1 MVNNNKPSKARIKMK
16 TKGHKAF
23 ASLRAGVVATV
34 AAALVVTPLAVAH
47 GADVPSFGKKCTT
60 EGVSTGQK
68 TTSLIC
74 TEGSNG
80 KLTWQ
85 RVRLGSTNAQ
95 PVGASSAPDGTIEF
109 HHWRPEDK
117 AVLQTIIDKFEAKN
131 PGTHVNQVIMNS
143 VDYTNLAFAKI
154 NANKKA
160 AVFVTSRGGQ
170 FDQFYNGG
178 LLADM
183 SNQRFMKQNVISSAL
198 TPATVGGKVYGLPYQ
213 SLFNNPL
220 YNAELFAKNNWKV
233 PTTWTQTLAFCKTAK
248 AAGYIPFAWPGATR
262 GNAGQIINSFLM
274 NSAPDLA
281 TLTSRIAAIDT
292 GKADLTSAWFVE
304 MANKYKAMADAGCFP
319 ANPTGYNDTVAPAD
333 FASGKAAIYPTGTFG
348 MSTVTKLNPAMS
360 GKMKMMSLI
369 TTDSKPLYQ
378 GITNNTFILSVNAK
392 ASATDQRIAAA
403 LISFLAQADNA
414 QAYAV
419 GTSQHVSIINVD
431 YSANVDL
438 LNTSDIMGKKL
449 LLAPRFLFINVNTV
463 RNPLED
469 ALIAIAGGADVT
481 KTLTD
486 TSKTIKQGLSS

>member
-1 MVNNNKPSKARIKMK
+1 MVNNNNQPSKARIKMK
-16 TKGHKAF
+16 TQGTNSFSARRF
-23 ASLRAGVVATV
+23 GV
-34 AAALVVTPLAVAH
+34 AAAIAFALVATSL
-47 GADVPSFGKKCTT
+47 PSAFAAGEVFGKACKD

-85 RVRLGSTNAQ
+85 RVRLGSTKAN
-95 PVGASSAPDGTIEF
+95 PVATSTPPKGSIEF

-117 AVLQTIIDKFEAKN
+117 AVFQGIIDKYEAKY
-131 PGTHVNQVIMNS
+131 PGTKISQVIMTS
-143 VDYTNLAFAKI
+143 VDYTNLAYAKI
-154 NANKKA
+154 SPNKKA

-170 FDQFYNGG
+170 FNQFYAGG
-178 LLADM
+178 LLADL

-198 TPATVGGKVYGLPYQ
+198 TPGTVNGKVYGLPYQ

-220 YNAELFAKNNWKV
+220 YNAELFAKQGWKV
-233 PTTWTQTLAFCKTAK
+233 PTTWSQTLAFCKTAK
-248 AAGYIPFAWPGATR
+248 AAGFIPFAWPGATR

-281 TLTSRIAAIDT
+281 TLEARILAIDT
-292 GKADLTSAWFVE
+292 GKADLTAPWFVE
-304 MANKYKAMADAGCFP
+304 MANKYKAMADNGCFP

-333 FASGKAAIYPTGTFG
+333 FAAGKAAIYPTGTFG
-348 MSTVTKLNPAMS
+348 MSTVTRLNPAMS

-392 ASATDQRIAAA
+392 SSSTDQRIAASF
-403 LISFLAQADNA
+403 ISFLAQAENA

-431 YSANVDL
+431 YAANVDL

-449 LLAPRFLFINVNTV
+449 LLAPRFLFNNVNNV

-469 ALIAIAGGADVT
+469 ALIAITGGADVT

-486 TSKTIKQGLSS
+486 TSKIIKQGLSS

>member
-1 MVNNNKPSKARIKMK
+1 MK
-16 TKGHKAF
+16 TKGTNSFSARRIGAAAAIAF
-23 ASLRAGVVATV
+23 ALVATTLPSAF
-34 AAALVVTPLAVAH
+34 AAGEV
-47 GADVPSFGKKCTT
+47 FGKACTT
-60 EGVSTGQK
+60 EGISTGQSTK
-68 TTSLIC
+68 SLIC
-74 TEGSNG
+74 QTGSKG

-95 PVGASSAPDGTIEF
+95 PVATSTPPKGSIEF

-117 AVLQTIIDKFEAKN
+117 VVLQGIIDKYEAN
-131 PGTHVNQVIMNS
+131 YPGTKINQVIMTS
-143 VDYTNLAFAKI
+143 VDYNNLAYAKI
-154 NANKKA
+154 SPNKKA
-160 AVFVTSRGGQ
+160 ALFVTSRGGQ
-170 FDQFYNGG
+170 FNQFYIGG
-178 LLADM
+178 MLADL
-183 SNQRFMKQNVISSAL
+183 SNQRFLKQNVISSAL
-198 TPATVGGKVYGLPYQ
+198 TPATVSGRVYGLPYQ

-220 YNAELFAKNNWKV
+220 YNSELFAKNGWKV
-233 PTTWTQTLAFCKTAK
+233 PTTWSQTLAFCKTAK

-281 TLTSRIAAIDT
+281 TLTERIAAIDT
-292 GKADLTSAWFVE
+292 GKADLTAPWFVE
-304 MANKYKAMADAGCFP
+304 IANKYKAMADAGCLP

-333 FASGKAAIYPTGTFG
+333 FAAGKAAIYPTGTFG
-348 MSTVTKLNPAMS
+348 MSTVLKLNPAMS

-392 ASATDQRIAAA
+392 ASASDQKIAASF
-403 LISFLAQADNA
+403 ISFLAQAENA

-431 YSANVDL
+431 YAANENL

-449 LLAPRFLFINVNTV
+449 LLAPRFLFNNINNV

-469 ALIAIAGGADVT
+469 ALIAIAGGADIT

>member
-1 MVNNNKPSKARIKMK
+1 MK
-16 TKGHKAF
+16 TQGTNSFSARRF
-23 ASLRAGVVATV
+23 GV
-34 AAALVVTPLAVAH
+34 AAAIAFALVATSL
-47 GADVPSFGKKCTT
+47 PSAFAAGEVFGKACKD

-85 RVRLGSTNAQ
+85 RVRLGSTKAN
-95 PVGASSAPDGTIEF
+95 PVATSTPPKGSIEF

-117 AVLQTIIDKFEAKN
+117 AVFQGIIDKYEAKY
-131 PGTHVNQVIMNS
+131 PGTKISQVIMTS
-143 VDYTNLAFAKI
+143 VDYTNLAYAKI
-154 NANKKA
+154 SPNKKA

-170 FDQFYNGG
+170 FNQFYAGG
-178 LLADM
+178 LLADL

-198 TPATVGGKVYGLPYQ
+198 TPGTVGGKVYGLPYQ

-220 YNAELFAKNNWKV
+220 YNAELFAKQGWKV
-233 PTTWTQTLAFCKTAK
+233 PTTWSQTLAFCKTAK
-248 AAGYIPFAWPGATR
+248 AAGFIPFAWPGATR

-281 TLTSRIAAIDT
+281 TLEARILAVDT
-292 GKADLTSAWFVE
+292 GKADLTAPWFVE
-304 MANKYKAMADAGCFP
+304 IANKYKAMADAGCFP

-392 ASATDQRIAAA
+392 SSSTDQKIAASF
-403 LISFLAQADNA
+403 ISFLAQAENA

-431 YSANVDL
+431 YAANVDL

-449 LLAPRFLFINVNTV
+449 LLAPRFLFNNVNNV

-469 ALIAIAGGADVT
+469 ALIAITGGADVT

-486 TSKTIKQGLSS
+486 TSKIIKQGLSS

>member
-1 MVNNNKPSKARIKMK
+1 MK
-16 TKGHKAF
+16 TQGNNSFSARRF
-23 ASLRAGVVATV
+23 GV
-34 AAALVVTPLAVAH
+34 AAAIAFALVATSL
-47 GADVPSFGKKCTT
+47 PSAFAAGEVFGKACKD

-85 RVRLGSTNAQ
+85 RVRLGSTKAN
-95 PVGASSAPDGTIEF
+95 PVATSTPPKGSIEF

-117 AVLQTIIDKFEAKN
+117 AVLQGIIDKYEAKYA
-131 PGTHVNQVIMNS
+131 GTKINQVIMTS
-143 VDYTNLAFAKI
+143 VDYTNLAYAKI
-154 NANKKA
+154 SANKKA

-170 FDQFYNGG
+170 FNQFYAGG
-178 LLADM
+178 LLADL
-183 SNQRFMKQNVISSAL
+183 SNQRFMKQNVIASAL
-198 TPATVGGKVYGLPYQ
+198 TPGTVGGKVYGLPYQ

-220 YNAELFAKNNWKV
+220 YNAELFEKKGWKV
-233 PTTWTQTLAFCKTAK
+233 PTTWSQTLAFCKTAK

-281 TLTSRIAAIDT
+281 TLEARILAIDT
-292 GKADLTSAWFVE
+292 GKADLTAPWFVE
-304 MANKYKAMADAGCFP
+304 MANKYKAMADAGCFS

-392 ASATDQRIAAA
+392 SSSTDQKIAASF
-403 LISFLAQADNA
+403 ISFLAQAENA

-431 YSANVDL
+431 YAANVDL

-449 LLAPRFLFINVNTV
+449 LLAPRFLFNNVNNV

-469 ALIAIAGGADVT
+469 ALIAITGGADVT

-486 TSKTIKQGLSS
+486 TSKIIKQGLSS

>member
-1 MVNNNKPSKARIKMK
+1 MK
-16 TKGHKAF
+16 TKGLMTF
-23 ASLRAGVVATV
+23 ASLRSGVIAVVAT
-34 AAALVVTPLAVAH
+34 ALVITPLAVAH
-47 GADVPSFGKKCTT
+47 AEDAPTFGKKCTT

-74 TEGSNG
+74 TQGSNG

-95 PVGASSAPDGTIEF
+95 PVAASSAPDGTIEF

-117 AVLQTIIDKFEAKN
+117 VVLQSIIDKFEAAN

-154 NANKKA
+154 SANKKA

-170 FDQFYNGG
+170 FNQFYAGG

-183 SNQRFMKQNVISSAL
+183 SNQRFMRQNVIASAL
-198 TPATVGGKVYGLPYQ
+198 TPGTVNGRVYGLPYQ

-220 YNAELFAKNNWKV
+220 YNSEMFAKNNWKV

-248 AAGYIPFAWPGATR
+248 AAGFIPFAWPGATR

-281 TLTSRIAAIDT
+281 TLTARITAIDT
-292 GKADLTSAWFVE
+292 GKADLTEPWFVE

-333 FASGKAAIYPTGTFG
+333 FAAGKAAIYPTGTFG

-369 TTDSKPLYQ
+369 TTDAKPLYQ

-392 ASATDQRIAAA
+392 ASSTDQKIAAA
-403 LISFLAQADNA
+403 FISFLAQAENA

-431 YSANVDL
+431 YSANIDL

-449 LLAPRFLFINVNTV
+449 LLAPRFLFNNVNNV

-469 ALIAIAGGADVT
+469 ALIAITGGADVT

-486 TSKTIKQGLSS
+486 TSKTIKQGLTS

>member
-1 MVNNNKPSKARIKMK
+1 MK

-34 AAALVVTPLAVAH
+34 AAALVITPLAVANS
-47 GADVPSFGKKCTT
+47 AEVPAFGKKCTT

-74 TEGSNG
+74 IEGSNG

-85 RVRLGSTNAQ
+85 RVRLGATKANPVATST
-95 PVGASSAPDGTIEF
+95 PPKGSIEF

-117 AVLQTIIDKFEAKN
+117 VVLQAIIDKYEAKF
-131 PGTHVNQVIMNS
+131 PGTTISQVIMNS
-143 VDYTNLAFAKI
+143 NDWTNLAYAKI
-154 NANKKA
+154 NQNKKA
-160 AVFVTSRGGQ
+160 AVFVTGRGGQ
-170 FDQFYNGG
+170 FNQFYAGG
-178 LLADM
+178 LLADL
-183 SNQRFMKQNVISSAL
+183 SNQRFIKQNVISSAL
-198 TPATVGGKVYGLPYQ
+198 TPGTVNGKVYGLPYQ

-220 YNAELFAKNNWKV
+220 YNAELFTKQGWKV

-248 AAGYIPFAWPGATR
+248 AAGFIPFAWPGATR

-281 TLTSRIAAIDT
+281 TLEARVLAIDT
-292 GKADLTSAWFVE
+292 GKADLLSPWFVE

-348 MSTVTKLNPAMS
+348 MSTVTKLNPSMS

-369 TTDSKPLYQ
+369 TTDAKPLYQ
-378 GITNNTFILSVNAK
+378 GIINNTFILSVNAK
-392 ASATDQRIAAA
+392 SSSSDQKIAASF
-403 LISFLAQADNA
+403 ISFLAQAEIA

-431 YSANVDL
+431 YAANVDL

-449 LLAPRFLFINVNTV
+449 ILAPRFLFNNVNNV